1 MKNIKETWKR
11 TYLHYLNFSK
21 PIPRELRVYLRTL
34 IYAIRD
40 IFVSIGSIIVTVL
53 SWLLVVLFI
62 YWIILLCELWSDEDV

>member
-11 TYLHYLNFSK
+11 TYLQYLNFSK
-21 PIPRELRVYLRTL
+21 PIPRELRVYLRMF

-62 YWIILLCELWSDEDV
+62 YWIILFCELWSDEDV

>member
-1 MKNIKETWKR
+1 MKPIKQTWHDTANK
-11 TYLHYLNFSK
+11 YKEFAG
-21 PIPRELRVYLRTL
+21 PIPRELRVYLRIL

-62 YWIILLCELWSDEDV
+62 YWIILFCELWSDEDV